1 MKISLN
7 LQLDYLDSGDAVYVC
22 SVCKAKVWQGE
33 AIRGNKDLKKTCYSI
48 CCYNG
53 KVELPSLIHPPQLLL
68 DLYSGLSEK
77 SQNFIQNIRRYNMMF
92 AFTSMVG
99 MIDHI
104 VSLGGAPYVYR
115 MHGQNYHIAGS
126 LLPEEG
132 ESPRFCQLYI
142 YDTDHEVQNSFKSCE
157 SNKKKKTTSNESMA
171 NPFSLEFWTIHELM
185 GLLDFINPLVK
196 QFRMARDCFGSNPT
210 ERIRLRLIGSREND
224 GRQYNLPTTNE
235 VAALIIGDIDGY
247 GSRDIVLETQ
257 SRHLQRINE
266 LHPQYL
272 ALQYPLLFPY
282 AEDGFRVDIL
292 HRGVED
298 LESDGRIRLTM
309 REFFAYRIKQRTD
322 EISLILRSRKLFQQ
336 FLIASY
342 TMVENER
349 LSYISFNQPTLSVA
363 PYRNLAQAAEDG
375 IEDASLMGNRIII
388 PSSFTGGSRYMQ
400 QNYLDTMTLVKW
412 FGYPDLFLTLK
423 CNPKWPEVIRF
434 VEAENL
440 KPEDRPDI
448 LTRIFKI
455 KLDSLISQLKDEKTL
470 GEVAGVVYT
479 IEFQKRGLP
488 HCHVC
493 LFLEK
498 NSKIPNPEDIDR
510 VICAEL
516 PDKDSEPDLYQIV
529 CVSLDNRNVAPYN
542 KILMKQYQAH
552 MNLEWCNQVGSIKYL
567 FKYINKGPDRITASI
582 VDPTKKKKQQIEN
595 NDHDEIGEFYNCR
608 YISACEA
615 CWRLFGY
622 DIHYRTPPVERLSF
636 HLEHKVPVVFKP
648 NQHLNQVVSKPTV
661 AASQFLAWMECNKHD
676 EDARNLSYVEFPTK
690 YVWNKS
696 DKIWTKRKTKSKALG
711 RLNHVSPKAGDIYY
725 LRILLNKIKGPTC
738 YEDIKTINGIVHDS
752 YKDACYALGLLDDD
766 REYISSIN
774 ETHHW
779 ATASFC
785 RSLFVML
792 ITSDSLSSPAHVFEE
807 TYQCLSDDVIHIR
820 EQEIGVRGLKLKED
834 AIFNLTLSYIE
845 KSLLSCG
852 LSLKQIPNMPFPNH
866 RYIQESCNM
875 LIQYELNYDP
885 DIIEVEHQDLYSKLN
900 VKQKNVYHNI
910 MNAVNNNQG
919 GVFFLYGYGGT
930 GKTFVWK
937 TLSAAIRSK
946 GEIVINVASSG
957 IAALLLPGGRTAHS
971 RFIIPTNLTENS
983 FCSIAPDSD
992 LAALLN
998 KARLIIWDEAPMM
1011 HRHCFEAFDRTL
1023 RDIIRSSDRN
1033 KAFGGKTIVFRGDFR
1048 QILPVI
1054 QRGNRSDIVQASL
1067 HSSRLWSECTVLR
1080 LTVNMRLQVGCPTN
1094 GLDETKAFAEWI
1106 LKIGEGNIG
1115 GPNDGEAEV
1124 EFPEDVII
1132 RSTGDHI
1139 HSIVSTIYPSF
1150 ENHLDVPS
1158 YFQHKAILVPTNEE
1172 VDAINDYML
1181 ALMKDERKTYL
1192 SLDSLCETKSTDCFE
1207 ESVYSPDVLNA
1218 FKASGIPNHKLTLKT
1233 GVPVMLLRNIDQ
1245 TKGLCNG
1252 TRLQIVRLGK
1262 HVIEARIIAGRFF
1275 NETTYIPRM
1284 KLTQSDK
1291 RIPFRFQRRQFPVAV
1306 CFAMTINK
1314 SQGQSLSTVG
1324 LYLRRPVFTHGQLY
1338 VAVSRVTSKKC
1349 LKVLICDEEGHQT
1362 NKKNIVYKE
1371 VL

>member
-1 MKISLN
+1 MTDISNASGKKKPTRFVTNVSPNNTSPTTPLSDITNVNASSSSNALKPSSHSTLQTISHKVHSPSSSNALKTPSSQTIQRNSHKENSFFVPPNCRVAQKFTELPPDFSNNQDTIQHNTTHSTTTKRKRFNTQDIPFFELN
-7 LQLDYLDSGDAVYVC
+7 EDVVEPSVTHFSVGTSVNYKEKKKRGRPISTKKKTQICIPSTSNAQNDVTGNNHTKYIGISKDYLDSGDAVYVC

-53 KVELPSLIHPPQLLL
+53 KVELPSLIHPPQLLI

-92 AFTSMVG
+92 AFTSMAG
-99 MIDHI
+99 KIDHT
-104 VSLGGAPYVYR
+104 VNSGGGPYVYR

-142 YDTDHEVQNSFKSCE
+142 YDTDHEVQNRFKSCE

-196 QFRMARDCFGSNPT
+196 QFRMARDRFGSNPT
-210 ERIRLRLIGSREND
+210 ERIRLKLIGSREND

-235 VAALIIGDIDGY
+235 VAALIIGDIDG
-247 GSRDIVLETQ
+247 
-257 SRHLQRINE
+257 
-266 LHPQYL
+266 
-272 ALQYPLLFPY
+272 
-282 AEDGFRVDIL
+282 
-292 HRGVED
+292 
-298 LESDGRIRLTM
+298 
-309 REFFAYRIKQRTD
+309 
-322 EISLILRSRKLFQQ
+322 
-336 FLIASY
+336 
-342 TMVENER
+342 
-349 LSYISFNQPTLSVA
+349 
-363 PYRNLAQAAEDG
+363 
-375 IEDASLMGNRIII
+375 
-388 PSSFTGGSRYMQ
+388 
-400 QNYLDTMTLVKW
+400 
-412 FGYPDLFLTLK
+412 
-423 CNPKWPEVIRF
+423 
-434 VEAENL
+434 
-440 KPEDRPDI
+440 
-448 LTRIFKI
+448 
-455 KLDSLISQLKDEKTL
+455 QLKDEKTL

-529 CVSLDNRNVAPYN
+529 CDNMIHGPCGNDQPFMPCMKKGKCSKRFPREYTDHTYIDEDGYPIYRRRNDGNNVLKKGVSLDNRNVVPYN

-636 HLEHKVPVVFKP
+636 HLEHKQPVVFKP

-676 EDARNLSYVEFPTK
+676 EDARKLSYVEFPTK

-738 YEDIKTINGIVHDS
+738 YEDIKKINGIVHDS

-807 TYQCLSDDVIHIR
+807 TYQCLSDDVIHVR

-852 LSLKQIPNMPFPNH
+852 LSLKQIPNMPFPDH

-875 LIQYELNYDP
+875 LIQDELNYDP
-885 DIIEVEHQDLYSKLN
+885 GVIEVEHQDLYSKLN
-900 VKQKNVYHNI
+900 VEQKNVYHTI
-910 MNAVNNNQG
+910 MNAVNNNQ
-919 GVFFLYGYGGT
+919 
-930 GKTFVWK
+930 
-937 TLSAAIRSK
+937 
-946 GEIVINVASSG
+946 
-957 IAALLLPGGRTAHS
+957 
-971 RFIIPTNLTENS
+971 
-983 FCSIAPDSD
+983 D
-992 LAALLN
+992 
-998 KARLIIWDEAPMM
+998 KAKETW
-1011 HRHCFEAFDRTL
+1011 RH
-1023 RDIIRSSDRN
+1023 
-1033 KAFGGKTIVFRGDFR
+1033 
-1048 QILPVI
+1048 
-1054 QRGNRSDIVQASL
+1054 
-1067 HSSRLWSECTVLR
+1067 
-1080 LTVNMRLQVGCPTN
+1080 
-1094 GLDETKAFAEWI
+1094 
-1106 LKIGEGNIG
+1106 
-1115 GPNDGEAEV
+1115 
-1124 EFPEDVII
+1124 
-1132 RSTGDHI
+1132 
-1139 HSIVSTIYPSF
+1139 
-1150 ENHLDVPS
+1150 
-1158 YFQHKAILVPTNEE
+1158 
-1172 VDAINDYML
+1172 
-1181 ALMKDERKTYL
+1181 
-1192 SLDSLCETKSTDCFE
+1192 
-1207 ESVYSPDVLNA
+1207 
-1218 FKASGIPNHKLTLKT
+1218 
-1233 GVPVMLLRNIDQ
+1233 
-1245 TKGLCNG
+1245 
-1252 TRLQIVRLGK
+1252 
-1262 HVIEARIIAGRFF
+1262 
-1275 NETTYIPRM
+1275 
-1284 KLTQSDK
+1284 
-1291 RIPFRFQRRQFPVAV
+1291 
-1306 CFAMTINK
+1306 
-1314 SQGQSLSTVG
+1314 
-1324 LYLRRPVFTHGQLY
+1324 
-1338 VAVSRVTSKKC
+1338 
-1349 LKVLICDEEGHQT
+1349 
-1362 NKKNIVYKE
+1362 
-1371 VL
+1371 